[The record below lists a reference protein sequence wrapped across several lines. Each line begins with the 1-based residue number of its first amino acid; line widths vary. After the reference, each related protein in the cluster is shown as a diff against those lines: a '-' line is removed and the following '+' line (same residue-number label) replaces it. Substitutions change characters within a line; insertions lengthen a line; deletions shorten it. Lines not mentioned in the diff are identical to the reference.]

1 MSQLIYVPIFW
12 GSVHTGFGIPCTAVN
27 LSICKDYLTNLT
39 GPTQN
44 YVCGM
49 DPRLTTTGLK
59 DCQGTSKSDLEY
71 FMN

>member
-27 LSICKDYLTNLT
+27 LAICKDYLTNLT

-44 YVCGM
+44 YVCGIGSQIKNNWSK
-49 DPRLTTTGLK
+49 RLPGYK
-59 DCQGTSKSDLEY
+59 
-71 FMN
+71 